1 MGNKAHGPLAAAV
14 DAGAGAA
21 LVGSTALFAV
31 AAAAAAAV
39 AAADDDDED
48 VGGDTAVPVAE
59 AAMVPQT
66 LHPMIPRLRLPGFL
80 SVPADQMRLPC
91 AKLPMGRT
99 RGGVLRPANQV

>member
-1 MGNKAHGPLAAAV
+1 MPVAAAAV
-14 DAGAGAA
+14 
-21 LVGSTALFAV
+21 VVVVVV
-31 AAAAAAAV
+31 AAAAAAVAAAAV